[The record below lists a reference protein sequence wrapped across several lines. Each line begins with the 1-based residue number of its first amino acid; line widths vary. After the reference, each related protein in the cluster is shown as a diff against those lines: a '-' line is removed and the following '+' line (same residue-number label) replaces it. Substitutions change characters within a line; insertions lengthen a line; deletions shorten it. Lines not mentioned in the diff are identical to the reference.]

1 MTVDGVVVMGSL
13 SVGGR
18 GCSGGGGQDINILN
32 IDVNAN
38 EMWMKTE
45 T

>member
-1 MTVDGVVVMGSL
+1 MGSL
-13 SVGGR
+13 NVGWA
-18 GCSGGGGQDINILN
+18 GCSGGGGQEVHILN

-38 EMWMKTE
+38 GMWMKTE